1 MAANSQGIATLL
13 DAEKEAAQIVAKA
26 REYRNQRLKDA
37 RGEASKEIDALRA
50 KKDQEFTDFEHEH
63 SGDSSTSAT
72 EVQKQTDETLER
84 IEATFASSRQAV
96 VDDLLER
103 VVQVDPKL
111 HRNLQMHKA

>member
-50 KKDQEFTDFEHEH
+50 KKDQEFRAFEDEH

-72 EVQKQTDETLER
+72 EVQRATDETLAK
-84 IEATFASSRQAV
+84 IEASFASSRDAV
-96 VDDLLER
+96 VEDLLAR
-103 VVQVDPKL
+103 VVEVEPRL
-111 HRNLQMHKA
+111 HRNLQQHKA